1 MSLHPILEDTEGCV
15 QLLEDY
21 YRGSGKFGLPRTGS
35 HFDHWDGGGDRRAI
49 LNTLTADDFVAVS
62 FLYVD
67 VPPEASVALLGNMRR
82 DVEILL
88 EKIPHDKHLADLTTP
103 EFESHLGPESPAQ
116 QLWDLLTGKHS
127 YSWGIGATTASKIMA
142 RKRPRLIPITDT
154 LVANLVGRTGNYWL
168 QWHTALTDGSG
179 LPDRLAAIRAK
190 ARIEQQPSPLR
201 VLDIVLWMHARA
213 ADNVAVA
220 PVASTSAP

>member
-1 MSLHPILEDTEGCV
+1 MSLHPILEDVDTSA
-15 QLLEDY
+15 QLLENY

-35 HFDHWDGGGDRRAI
+35 HFDHWDGGGDRRAVV
-49 LNTLTADDFVAVS
+49 NTLTADDLVAVS

-67 VPPEASVALLGNMRR
+67 VPPEASVALLGNMSRNV
-82 DVEILL
+82 DTLL
-88 EKIPHDKHLADLTTP
+88 EKIPHDKDLADLSSS
-103 EFESHLGPESPAQ
+103 EFELHLGPTSPAQ

-154 LVANLVGRTGNYWL
+154 LVAELVGRTGNYWL
-168 QWHTALTDGSG
+168 QWHAALTDGSC
-179 LPDRLAAIRAK
+179 LPDRLATIRAK

-201 VLDIVLWMHARA
+201 ILDIVLWMYARTTDPKSA
-213 ADNVAVA
+213 G
-220 PVASTSAP
+220 PEESTSL